1 MEPYKENVLDIDS
14 RFISMVYIC
23 IYHGFIEVKLTVL
36 WDSGSMLEVEIVTYD
51 LVPEACDNADVR
63 SWIKKF
69 KWRLWME
76 HDIAI
81 SFYYGKCH
89 QDKEWTLKNL
99 SRLDKL
105 NFLCNKEVNMFL
117 WYVADWGW
125 DLR

>member
-14 RFISMVYIC
+14 RFVAIIYIF
-23 IYHGFIEVKLTVL
+23 IYHGFIEVKLAVL
-36 WDSGSMLEVEIVTYD
+36 WDSGYMLEVEIVTYE
-51 LVPEACDNADVR
+51 LFTEACANADVR
-63 SWIKKF
+63 RCIKKL

-81 SFYYGKCH
+81 SFYYSKCH
-89 QDKEWTLKNL
+89 QDKEWTLNNL

-117 WYVADWGW
+117 WYMADWGW